1 MYTRMT
7 PTIGRLELA
16 QTEGKVLGENR
27 TRLGRREG
35 RAPEMTDLDGE
46 VTLRPD
52 PSKRLP
58 PYIHTSTS
66 SFKPSKLPCA
76 YLAALPII

>member
-1 MYTRMT
+1 MAYPRMT
-7 PTIGRLELA
+7 PTIGHLELA

-58 PYIHTSTS
+58 PKRRAQYLSQGER
-66 SFKPSKLPCA
+66 KPFFFFCVCG
-76 YLAALPII
+76 